1 MELRLSKCMLGS
13 HPSPS
18 WLKMRG
24 GKINSK
30 RPHCRGIQFLHFKI
44 ISGVTTFICVY
55 REEINVIRQTCY
67 FRTINM
73 SSFMIFVRLALAII
87 LLVWV
92 LKQNIVTPEIAFL
105 TLSWYNITRLSL
117 VMFVPNAF
125 TFVAEA
131 LKSISRIEV
140 SRFN

>member
-1 MELRLSKCMLGS
+1 M
-13 HPSPS
+13 
-18 WLKMRG
+18 
-24 GKINSK
+24 
-30 RPHCRGIQFLHFKI
+30 
-44 ISGVTTFICVY
+44 IC
-55 REEINVIRQTCY
+55 
-67 FRTINM
+67 
-73 SSFMIFVRLALAII
+73 VRLALAII

-92 LKQNIVTPEIAFL
+92 LKQNMVTPEIAFL

-140 SRFN
+140 SNTKMKKLVKCIELIYDVSFDF

>member
-1 MELRLSKCMLGS
+1 
-13 HPSPS
+13 
-18 WLKMRG
+18 MRG
-24 GKINSK
+24 GKINLK
-30 RPHCRGIQFLHFKI
+30 WPCRGIKFQFKI
-44 ISGVTTFICVY
+44 ISGVTTFTYVY

-92 LKQNIVTPEIAFL
+92 IKENIVTPEIAFL

>member
-1 MELRLSKCMLGS
+1 MLGS

-24 GKINSK
+24 GKINLK
-30 RPHCRGIQFLHFKI
+30 WPCRGIKFQFKI
-44 ISGVTTFICVY
+44 ISGVTTFTYVY